1 MNEMAFRVTSN
12 DGTTI
17 AYDREG
23 SGPAVIL
30 VGGALDEGVENAP
43 LAPALASTSRST
55 TMPVGDAARAASPSP
70 TPWKRRSRTWMR

>member
-43 LAPALASTSRST
+43 LAPALAEHFT
-55 TMPVGDAARAASPSP
+55 VYNYACGDAARAASPSR